1 MKAIFRGFIAV
12 CLGTCLTQLI
22 LLGYFATRGS
32 LDGDTA
38 TKVIALLNGID
49 ITGNRLQQVF
59 QKSQQQEQPD
69 YEEILEARKMETRD
83 MDLRLRSQKEFRD
96 QLSSMLAELKLE
108 QQRFDERREAF
119 DRRLAQLREDAREQG
134 LQEVQRTLQALEPD
148 QAKEQ
153 LLRMFDDDRID
164 EVVNIV
170 QAMAIDKRKQIL
182 AEFTTADEA
191 EKLHEV
197 LRRIGE
203 GQPTTS
209 LIDQA
214 GDGP

>member
-1 MKAIFRGFIAV
+1 MSAILRGFIAI

-22 LLGYFATRGS
+22 LLGYFAGQGS
-32 LDGDTA
+32 LNGDTA
-38 TKVIALLNGID
+38 TKIIALLNGID

-59 QKSQQQEQPD
+59 EESQQQEQPD
-69 YEEILEARKMETRD
+69 YEEILEARKMETLD

-96 QLSSMLAELKLE
+96 QLSSMLAELKLQ

-119 DRRLAQLREDAREQG
+119 DRRLAQLREDAQEEG
-134 LQEVQRTLQALEPD
+134 LQEVQRTLQALEAD

-153 LLRMFDDDRID
+153 LLKMYDDDRID

-182 AEFTTADEA
+182 AEFATADEA

>member
-1 MKAIFRGFIAV
+1 MSAIIRGFIAI

-22 LLGYFATRGS
+22 LLGYFAAQGS

-38 TKVIALLNGID
+38 TKIIALLNGID

-59 QKSQQQEQPD
+59 EESQQQEQPN
-69 YEEILEARKMETRD
+69 YEEILEARKMETLD

-119 DRRLAQLREDAREQG
+119 DRRLAQLREDAREEG
-134 LQEVQRTLQALEPD
+134 LQEVQRTLQALEAD

-153 LLRMFDDDRID
+153 LLRMYDDDRID

-182 AEFTTADEA
+182 AEFATADEA

>member
-1 MKAIFRGFIAV
+1 MKGILRGFAAI
-12 CLGTCLTQLI
+12 CLGTCLTQL
-22 LLGYFATRGS
+22 LLIGYFATRGS

-38 TKVIALLNGID
+38 TKIIALLNGID

-59 QKSQQQEQPD
+59 QKSRQYEQPD
-69 YEEILEARKMETRD
+69 YEEILEARKMETLD
-83 MDLRLRSQKEFRD
+83 MDLRLRSQREFRD
-96 QLSSMLAELKLE
+96 QLSSMLADLKLQ

-119 DRRLAQLREDAREQG
+119 DRRLAQLREDARQEG
-134 LQEVQRTLQALEPD
+134 LREVQRTLQALEAD
-148 QAKEQ
+148 QAKD
-153 LLRMFDDDRID
+153 LLLKIYEDDRID

-182 AEFTTADEA
+182 AEFATAEEA

-214 GDGP
+214 GDDP